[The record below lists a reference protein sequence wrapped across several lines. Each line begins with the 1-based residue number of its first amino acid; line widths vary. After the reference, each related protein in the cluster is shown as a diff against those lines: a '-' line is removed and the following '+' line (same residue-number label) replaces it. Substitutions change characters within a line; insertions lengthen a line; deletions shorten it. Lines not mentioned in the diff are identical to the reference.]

1 MPVGRERGNI
11 SRLKATCCQAQCERR
26 LKKKSIFH
34 FLVHFRQYNANA
46 FVFGSDKNTDCPLKY
61 FKSAIFAQP
70 INSPEELLRNKYT
83 SMSQAGKASIKR
95 GKPSYFMAIL
105 GVTIVL
111 CLFGLIGL
119 LTINGR
125 KLIQNIK
132 ESVEVHVFLKQN
144 IKDSSRINLQNYIAS
159 KPYTKSIKYTDK
171 ETAKKEWVKSGG
183 EDFTEFIDNSLL
195 PPSIDFTLK
204 NEFVDSAQLVNIQA
218 DVAQNPIVDEVRFPS
233 AVVNSMMKNFRNI
246 GIVLG
251 VVAIL
256 IAVMVIILIDNT
268 IRLAMFSNRFLIK
281 TMQMVGATRWF
292 IAKPLDMRAIANGA
306 LSGLIATIIVYF
318 LLILAENFFDGFK
331 KLHDTN
337 MMILL
342 AIVLILLGIGITLF
356 STHRSVLKYLR
367 MKLDDLY

>member
-1 MPVGRERGNI
+1 
-11 SRLKATCCQAQCERR
+11 
-26 LKKKSIFH
+26 
-34 FLVHFRQYNANA
+34 
-46 FVFGSDKNTDCPLKY
+46 
-61 FKSAIFAQP
+61 
-70 INSPEELLRNKYT
+70 
-83 SMSQAGKASIKR
+83 MSQAGKASIKR

-159 KPYTKSIKYTDK
+159 KPYTKSITYTDK

-204 NEFVDSAQLVNIQA
+204 NEFVDSAQLVSIQA
-218 DVAQNPIVDEVRFPS
+218 DIAQNPIVDEVRFPS

-292 IAKPLDMRAIANGA
+292 IAKPLDMRAIFNGA
-306 LSGLIATIIVYF
+306 LSGMIATLIVYF
-318 LLILAENFFDGFK
+318 LLLLAENFFDGFK

-342 AIVLILLGIGITLF
+342 GIVLILLGIGITVF
-356 STHRSVLKYLR
+356 RTHRSVLKYLR
-367 MKLDDLY
+367 MKLDELY